1 MWFLNNF
8 LNKIFDLFF
17 SPFREVNPLWGLS
30 IISFLTGIVMLIIFR
45 YTSNQEGIKEAKEK
59 IKAHLLEVRLFKDD
73 MGLILNAQKNIL
85 KHNFTY
91 MKYSVMPMLVMMI
104 PVVLILIQLNFRFG
118 YSPLKPGDDAIV
130 VLNMNKGINVN
141 GIEAK
146 IITHPGIEVE
156 TPILRIDE
164 RKEVDW
170 RIRAKEYGNFDLE
183 FQIGGE
189 KFHKSVKVTD
199 KLTMISP
206 KRVSSGFFDLIFN
219 PAEKPIKKNSV
230 VESIEIRYSPTDLNV
245 FGYKI
250 HWLVIF
256 FVLSIAFGFAFKGV
270 FGVQV

>member
-1 MWFLNNF
+1 MWLLNNI
-8 LNKIFDLFF
+8 LNKTFDLFF
-17 SPFREVNPLWGLS
+17 SPFRALNPLWGLS
-30 IISFLTGIVMLIIFR
+30 IISFITGIIMLIIFR
-45 YTSNQEGIKEAKEK
+45 YTSNQDGIKKAKDK
-59 IKAHLLEVRLFKDD
+59 IKAYLLEVRLYKDD
-73 MGLILNAQKNIL
+73 MGLMLNAQKNIL

-91 MKYSVMPMLVMMI
+91 MKYSVIPMLVMMI

-146 IITHPGIEVE
+146 VITHPGIEVE

-189 KFHKSVKVTD
+189 KFHKNIKVTD